1 MLTCVNPKFKYYVPI
16 FETKAYKGVPSM
28 TLLQYIDDI

>member
-16 FETKAYKGVPSM
+16 IETKAYKGIPTI
-28 TLLQYIDDI
+28 TLL